1 MVAVPPMG
9 TAGETPATSHSA
21 EGDAVARYRAE
32 VKRNYRWNVTAHLL
46 YGLLGTTGWRLITA
60 PTFVPDY
67 LFRLG
72 GSNLVVGA
80 LLFAGGLA
88 RFLSP
93 LVGASR
99 VAHQPLVKRTAI
111 RIGTG
116 MRLQVL
122 GMALAALL
130 LPTRFNL
137 AAFALFYC
145 AFNVLN
151 GLQGVVFGLLMAK
164 VIPLGRRGRFIGARD
179 FAGGATAACVAWI
192 AASSIEHVAFP
203 ASHGITYLLAF
214 VFTSLGLICFAAIR
228 EPHSP
233 AVPEQRSLGATL
245 TSVRAL
251 LGTDPSFAW
260 YCAARGLGG
269 LGMMASPFLIVAIGP
284 GTDGGARELAHATVA
299 FFVAGT
305 FANLVWGQLA
315 DRVGFRAVFLTGAS
329 IWMTALAWAITN
341 PPNTATVV
349 PLFLLVGAAQS
360 GIQMASVNLVY
371 EFVEHGDLGVRIAVV
386 NAAGELFGAIAPLA
400 GGAIADRWSY
410 QALYFTAIAFTLL
423 ALVTMFRGVL
433 PRRLGSVAIP

>member
-1 MVAVPPMG
+1 MVARPPIAE
-9 TAGETPATSHSA
+9 AGEPSVAEPALA
-21 EGDAVARYRAE
+21 EDALARYQAE

-72 GSNLVVGA
+72 GSNMAVGV
-80 LLFAGGLA
+80 LLFAGGVA

-99 VAHQPLVKRTAI
+99 VAHRPLVKRTAI

-122 GMALAALL
+122 GMALAALV
-130 LPTRFNL
+130 LPARFNL
-137 AAFALFYC
+137 AAFAVFYC
-145 AFNVLN
+145 GFNVLN

-179 FAGGATAACVAWI
+179 FAGGATAAGVAWI
-192 AASSIEHVAFP
+192 AATWIERVPFP
-203 ASHGITYLLAF
+203 ASHGLTYLLAF

-228 EPHSP
+228 EPRSP
-233 AVPEQRSLGATL
+233 FVPEQRSIGATL
-245 TSVRAL
+245 TSVRTL
-251 LGTDPSFAW
+251 LRGDSSFTW
-260 YCAARGLGG
+260 YCAARGLAG
-269 LGMMASPFLIVAIGP
+269 LGLMASPFLIVAIGP
-284 GTDGGARELAHATVA
+284 GSGGTREIAHATVA
-299 FFVAGT
+299 FFAAGT
-305 FANLVWGQLA
+305 VANLVWGQLA
-315 DRVGFRAVFLTGAS
+315 DRTGFRAVFLAGAG
-329 IWMTALAWAITN
+329 IWWTALGWMLTT
-341 PPNTATVV
+341 PPSAASAV

-371 EFVEHGDLGVRIAVV
+371 EFTEHGELGVRIAVV
-386 NAAGELFGAIAPLA
+386 NAVGELFGAIAPLV

-410 QALYFTAIAFTLL
+410 PALYATALAFSLL
-423 ALVTMFRGVL
+423 ALVTMLLGV
-433 PRRLGSVAIP
+433 RARVVEAGAHA

>member
-1 MVAVPPMG
+1 MVAVPPRIVASE
-9 TAGETPATSHSA
+9 TAESA
-21 EGDAVARYRAE
+21 QRPEEDAVARYQAE

-72 GSNLVVGA
+72 GSNLAVGA

-88 RFLSP
+88 RFVSP

-137 AAFALFYC
+137 AVFAIFYC
-145 AFNVLN
+145 GFNVLN

-164 VIPLGRRGRFIGARD
+164 VIPLARRGRFIGARD
-179 FAGGATAACVAWI
+179 FAGGATAAAVAWI
-192 AASSIEHVAFP
+192 AAAWLEDVAFP
-203 ASHGITYLLAF
+203 ASHGLTYLLAF

-228 EPHSP
+228 EPHAP
-233 AVPEQRSLGATL
+233 VVPEQRSLGATL
-245 TSVRAL
+245 TSVRGL
-251 LGTDPSFAW
+251 LGADPSFAW

-269 LGMMASPFLIVAIGP
+269 LGLMAAPFLIVAVGP
-284 GTDGGARELAHATVA
+284 GADGGARELAHATVA
-299 FFVAGT
+299 FFLAGT
-305 FANLVWGQLA
+305 VANLAWGQLA
-315 DRVGFRAVFLTGAS
+315 DRAGFRAVFLVGAG
-329 IWMTALAWAITN
+329 IWLTALAWVLAI
-341 PPNTATVV
+341 PPTTATVV

-371 EFVEHGDLGVRIAVV
+371 EFADQGELGVRIAVV
-386 NAAGELFGAIAPLA
+386 NAAGELFGAIAPLV

-410 QALYFTAIAFTLL
+410 GALYGTAIVFTLFAL
-423 ALVTMFRGVL
+423 AAMFRGV
-433 PRRLGSVAIP
+433 RSRQYGSAAHA